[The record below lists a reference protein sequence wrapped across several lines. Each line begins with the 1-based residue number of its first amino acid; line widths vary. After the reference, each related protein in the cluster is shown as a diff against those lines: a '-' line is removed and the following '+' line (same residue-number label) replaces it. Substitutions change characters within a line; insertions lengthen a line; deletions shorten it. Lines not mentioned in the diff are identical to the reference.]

1 MARTLEGRPVSCGIV
16 GGIDRDATLT
26 DLHSPEKDNQ
36 TEKRTLTTECSAEP
50 CCSRSKQNEKRKSR
64 QSTADLN
71 EITKEKIRLD
81 NKRLELEIMK
91 LQKERE
97 KIDEELAYIQIKK
110 FFLKMKIQS
119 EFNVLFDEQ

>member
-1 MARTLEGRPVSCGIV
+1 MFAIV
-16 GGIDRDATLT
+16 
-26 DLHSPEKDNQ
+26 E
-36 TEKRTLTTECSAEP
+36 
-50 CCSRSKQNEKRKSR
+50 SR